1 MLRTDGH
8 ADLVFYNGKILTV
21 DANFSIQQA
30 VAIQDDKILAVG
42 SNEAINRLA
51 GENTIQVNLNGKT
64 VIPGLNDSHHH
75 FMNRAARAYTG
86 IRLDQFTSVTQILDA
101 LVAKAKELGTGEII
115 ISNAGCAAELLDEGR
130 TPTLEELDRVC
141 PNNPVVL
148 TFEDGRHTNTKMM
161 ELCGIT
167 KERPNPPKGI
177 IGRDP
182 QTGELTGV
190 FAGTAQRL
198 LLSQG
203 STATGDIGVFTENQ
217 LYTAVLWAQRLAN
230 SAGITSIRNPSLQP
244 YEMVAYQRLWQNQ
257 ELTLRIAMDVNVDHV
272 NLSVEELEKELST
285 WGIRPPFGDE
295 WLRVNGV
302 SELWVDQSTDGML
315 NSWSYSTLPLAGEG
329 QTNYRGIQRLSCEKL
344 NQICIT
350 LNKLGWRPLVHA
362 GGDVAVDILLDA
374 FAAADQV
381 SSLKGKRWV
390 LDHAH
395 YGQSRHIER
404 VKELDLVVA
413 MQYHPY
419 MYYPVFALYHSAKK
433 AAHLFPAKDWLEE
446 GIMVAGGSDYSKIP
460 PSPFEGIYFFV
471 TRQTKKWGVIGPEHA
486 VTRPQALQMYTLN
499 SAHLTFEESIKGSI
513 EPGKLADLVI
523 LSGDYLTIP
532 DEEILELKPLAT
544 LVGGKVVYQD
554 QNYAVK
560 FPPNLVR

>member
-1 MLRTDGH
+1 
-8 ADLVFYNGKILTV
+8 
-21 DANFSIQQA
+21 
-30 VAIQDDKILAVG
+30 
-42 SNEAINRLA
+42 
-51 GENTIQVNLNGKT
+51 
-64 VIPGLNDSHHH
+64 
-75 FMNRAARAYTG
+75 
-86 IRLDQFTSVTQILDA
+86 
-101 LVAKAKELGTGEII
+101 
-115 ISNAGCAAELLDEGR
+115 
-130 TPTLEELDRVC
+130 
-141 PNNPVVL
+141 NP
-148 TFEDGRHTNTKMM
+148 E
-161 ELCGIT
+161 
-167 KERPNPPKGI
+167 
-177 IGRDP
+177 
-182 QTGELTGV
+182 TGELTGV

-230 SAGITSIRNPSLQP
+230 SAGITSVRNPSLQP
-244 YEMVAYQRLWQNQ
+244 YEMVVYQRLWQNQ

-272 NLSVEELEKELST
+272 NLSVEELEKELGG

-315 NSWSYSTLPLAGEG
+315 NSWSYSTLPLVGEG
-329 QTNYRGIQRLSCEKL
+329 QVNYRGIQRLSCEKL

-374 FAAADQV
+374 FTAADQV
-381 SSLKGKRWV
+381 SSLQGKRWV

-433 AAHLFPAKDWLEE
+433 ASHLFPAKDWLEE

-471 TRQTKKWGVIGPEHA
+471 TRRTKKWGVIGPEHA
-486 VTRPQALQMYTLN
+486 VTREQALKMYTLN
-499 SAHLTFEESIKGSI
+499 SAYLTFEESIKGSI

-523 LSGDYLTIP
+523 LSGDYLTVP

-554 QNYAVK
+554 QGYEVS

>member
-1 MLRTDGH
+1 M
-8 ADLVFYNGKILTV
+8 
-21 DANFSIQQA
+21 
-30 VAIQDDKILAVG
+30 
-42 SNEAINRLA
+42 
-51 GENTIQVNLNGKT
+51 
-64 VIPGLNDSHHH
+64 
-75 FMNRAARAYTG
+75 
-86 IRLDQFTSVTQILDA
+86 
-101 LVAKAKELGTGEII
+101 
-115 ISNAGCAAELLDEGR
+115 
-130 TPTLEELDRVC
+130 
-141 PNNPVVL
+141 
-148 TFEDGRHTNTKMM
+148 
-161 ELCGIT
+161 
-167 KERPNPPKGI
+167 
-177 IGRDP
+177 
-182 QTGELTGV
+182 
-190 FAGTAQRL
+190 
-198 LLSQG
+198 
-203 STATGDIGVFTENQ
+203 
-217 LYTAVLWAQRLAN
+217 LWAQRLAN

-272 NLSVEELEKELST
+272 NLSVEELEKELSA

-315 NSWSYSTLPLAGEG
+315 NSWSYSTLPLVGEG
-329 QTNYRGIQRLSCEKL
+329 QVNYRGIQRLSCEKL

-381 SSLKGKRWV
+381 SSLQGKRWV

-486 VTRPQALQMYTLN
+486 VTRAQALQMYTLN
-499 SAHLTFEESIKGSI
+499 SAYLTFEESIKGSI

-523 LSGDYLTIP
+523 LSGDYLTVP

-554 QNYAVK
+554 QDYEVS

>member
-1 MLRTDGH
+1 MLRYDSH
-8 ADLVFYNGKILTV
+8 ADIVFYNGQILTV
-21 DANFSIQQA
+21 DRDFSIQQA
-30 VAIQDDKILAVG
+30 VAIQGDKILAVG
-42 SNEAINRLA
+42 SNEVILQLA
-51 GENTIQVNLNGKT
+51 GDSTTQVDLKGRT
-64 VIPGLNDSHHH
+64 VIPGFNDSHHH
-75 FMNRAARAYTG
+75 FMNRAARAYNG
-86 IRLDQFTSVTQILDA
+86 IRLDQFTSVPQILDA
-101 LVAKAKELGTGEII
+101 IVEKARELGPGEII

-130 TPTLEELDRVC
+130 TPTIEELDRVA
-141 PNNPVVL
+141 PDNPVVL
-148 TFEDGRHTNTKMM
+148 TFEDGRHTNTRMM
-161 ELCGIT
+161 ELSNIT
-167 KERPNPPKGI
+167 KDIPNPAKGI

-182 QTGELTGV
+182 ETGELTGV

-198 LLSQG
+198 LLSKG
-203 STATGDIGVFTENQ
+203 SSATGDIGVFTEGQ
-217 LYTAVLWAQRLAN
+217 LYTAVKWAQRLAN

-244 YEMVAYQRLWQNQ
+244 YEMVAYQRLWQNR
-257 ELTLRIAMDVNVDHV
+257 ELTLRVAMDVNVDHV
-272 NLSVEELEKELST
+272 NLSVEELEKELGS

-329 QTNYRGIQRLSCEKL
+329 QIGYRGIQRLSCEKL

-381 SSLKGKRWV
+381 ASLKGKRWV
-390 LDHAH
+390 VDHAH

-404 VKELDLVVA
+404 VKEMDLVVA

-419 MYYPVFALYHSAKK
+419 MYYPVFALYHSAER
-433 AAHLFPAKDWLEE
+433 AAHLFPAKDWLDA
-446 GIMVAGGSDYSKIP
+446 GIIVAGGSDYSKIP

-471 TRQTKKWGVIGPEHA
+471 TRQTKKWGAIGVEHG
-486 VTRPQALQMYTLN
+486 VTRAEALRMYTLN
-499 SAHLTFEESIKGSI
+499 SAYLTFEESIKGSI
-513 EPGKLADLVI
+513 ESGKLADLVI
-523 LSGDYLTIP
+523 LSADYLTVS
-532 DEEILELKPLAT
+532 DEDILNLKPMAT

-554 QNYAVK
+554 ADYEVK